1 MPTPAWWLSLM
12 KTIVMWSLL
21 TWSWPLQWSQYD
33 AARSMLVDD
42 VHGALEMLMTLMVPW
57 WYGWWWWEMVELW
70 WCNLEMPCWCLMSSQ
85 YSLMHVVGSHAI
97 WCLGA
102 MGLAHDGGVMIAWWW
117 VSTMMEMTYI
127 DDAMIHSHDGDDI
140 HWCDAW
146 WAYLSLGEFRP
157 CLACWWGSLTPS

>member
-12 KTIVMWSLL
+12 TTTVMWSLL
-21 TWSWPLQWSQYD
+21 TWWWPLQWSQYD

-70 WCNLEMPCWCLMSSQ
+70 WCSLEMPCWCLMSSQ

-117 VSTMMEMTYI
+117 VSAMMAWYI
-127 DDAMIHSHDGDDI
+127 HVMPCWHTLLEPL
-140 HWCDAW
+140 WRW
-146 WAYLSLGEFRP
+146 WWHVWHVD
-157 CLACWWGSLTPS
+157 LACDEDTLFP